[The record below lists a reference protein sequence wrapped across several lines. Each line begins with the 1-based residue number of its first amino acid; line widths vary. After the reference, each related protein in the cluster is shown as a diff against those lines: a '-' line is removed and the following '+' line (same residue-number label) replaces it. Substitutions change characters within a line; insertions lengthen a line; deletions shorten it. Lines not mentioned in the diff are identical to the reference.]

1 MSKPGEHVSLTAHI
15 VDSAGAD
22 TDPTTVKMFL
32 REEVDG
38 TELEWIYNAAP
49 TEGTHYPTG
58 MNAVVKD
65 STGDYSVLFVL
76 RKPERHTVFWKVTN
90 TALVTLTQN
99 LSTVFVRHAGI
110 DLVEP

>member
-1 MSKPGEHVSLTAHI
+1 MKLSEQVSLTAHFATA
-15 VDSAGAD
+15 AGTD

-38 TELEWIYNAAP
+38 TELEWTFNASP

-58 MNAVVKD
+58 LNPIVKD
-65 STGDYSVLFVL
+65 STGDYSVLYVA
-76 RKPERHTVFWKVTN
+76 RKPERVTVFWKFTN
-90 TALVTLTQN
+90 TTLLVLTQN
-99 LSTVFVRHAGI
+99 VSTLFVRHAGI